1 MNMDIFESIKNDTGL
16 LESVRYVFENTE
28 INNNSL
34 KNLIK
39 YLREISARENKQ
51 YSEILSIIKA
61 DEILKNPEMTGK
73 TRSEE
78 ILRKLYHLRFP
89 LWSSKQQEFKSI
101 ANRFRALTGGEI
113 IFPEFAEGNSFKISF
128 EIRKQEDVDK
138 IFQTISIGKD
148 ILSESLKKIKE

>member
-1 MNMDIFESIKNDTGL
+1 MDIFKSIKNDPGL

-61 DEILKNPEMTGK
+61 DEIL
-73 TRSEE
+73 
-78 ILRKLYHLRFP
+78 
-89 LWSSKQQEFKSI
+89 
-101 ANRFRALTGGEI
+101 
-113 IFPEFAEGNSFKISF
+113 
-128 EIRKQEDVDK
+128 
-138 IFQTISIGKD
+138 
-148 ILSESLKKIKE
+148 

>member
-1 MNMDIFESIKNDTGL
+1 
-16 LESVRYVFENTE
+16 
-28 INNNSL
+28 
-34 KNLIK
+34 
-39 YLREISARENKQ
+39 
-51 YSEILSIIKA
+51 
-61 DEILKNPEMTGK
+61 LKNPEMTGK

>member
-1 MNMDIFESIKNDTGL
+1 MNIFESIKNDPGL

-39 YLREISARENKQ
+39 YLREISARENNQ
-51 YSEILSIIKA
+51 YSEILLMIGA
-61 DEILKNPEMTGK
+61 DEIFQNSEMTRK
-73 TRSEE
+73 TKSEE
-78 ILRKLYHLRFP
+78 ILKRLYHIRYP
-89 LWSSKQQEFKSI
+89 LWSAKQQEFKKF

-138 IFQTISIGKD
+138 IFQTISKGRD